1 MAAWRQAYDE
11 LVTGRYP
18 ALVAYASLLTASDTE
33 AEAVTR
39 AALVRV
45 FGRLRPP
52 SNAEAAERAVRRE
65 IVTKAASARRG
76 LAVGLRRAAH
86 AVPDQAKRE
95 TAAEGDGETRER
107 GEAAGRLRA
116 LDAVTR
122 ACVVLRYVDELPVAE
137 VADRLRIGHDD
148 VRSRLTEAGELMGD
162 LVDAAAAEQDIM
174 IIDVRGDRGRA

>member
-1 MAAWRQAYDE
+1 VAAWRQAYDE

-18 ALVAYASLLTASDTE
+18 ALVAYASLLTASPEE
-33 AEAVTR
+33 ADEATR

-52 SNAEAAERAVRRE
+52 PTSEAADAAVRCA
-65 IVTKAASARRG
+65 IVARAASGRRS
-76 LAVGLRRAAH
+76 
-86 AVPDQAKRE
+86 VPDVPRKV
-95 TAAEGDGETRER
+95 EGEPEDAHE
-107 GEAAGRLRA
+107 RLRA

-122 ACVVLRYVDELPVAE
+122 ACVVLRYADELPVAE